1 MEAKQTIHIA
11 PLLDDMKIGS
21 YHIGIFILC
30 FITLFL
36 DGVDF
41 AAVIVTAPAILRDWQ
56 LEPKVMGTIFG
67 VGNLGLLIGAVAF
80 GKLGDVYGR
89 RLGIIAGVLVYSL
102 PALATAFADSY
113 THLLVLRFLTCVGL
127 GGVLPNVVTLLTEG
141 APKRVRG
148 SSILLAL
155 VGYALGPA
163 AVGGLAALLV
173 PYSGW
178 SSVFLVVGIT
188 GTLLGILLYF
198 VLPES
203 IRYLAL
209 KKPQSDELRQ
219 ALRRLA
225 PDLAIGPQTQF
236 VLDGDPGQ
244 KLVKKLVLA
253 DLFRDRLAVIT
264 PLLWAVFF
272 AETLTFMTLV
282 SWVPVLL
289 QRAGVSPAMASLAF
303 AYGAAGG
310 VVAQL
315 LLARLIDSFSWLTT
329 LAATVIAV
337 LALFAL
343 GLPDLTPTMI
353 LGLIAVAM
361 SFATGAHNSLYSL
374 VGPFYPTA
382 IRGNGVGLAS
392 GAGRIAAIIGP
403 VVGGLLVSQLSLSGM
418 GIAMALPYIATAILC
433 LIFYTMRARP
443 TPGVSARAPA

>member
-1 MEAKQTIHIA
+1 MEAKQTIHIG
-11 PLLDDMKIGS
+11 PLLDDMKIGRT
-21 YHIGIFILC
+21 HIGIFILC
-30 FITLFL
+30 FVTLFL

-56 LEPKVMGTIFG
+56 LEPKVMGTVFG
-67 VGNLGLLIGAVAF
+67 VGNLGLLIGAVVF

-89 RLGIIAGVLVYSL
+89 RIGVIAGVLIYSL

-113 THLLVLRFLTCVGL
+113 EHLLALRFLTCIGI

-148 SSILLAL
+148 SSVLLAL
-155 VGYALGPA
+155 IGYALGPA
-163 AVGGLAALLV
+163 AVGGLAAILI
-173 PYSGW
+173 PRSGW
-178 SSVFLVVGIT
+178 PSVFLIVGIA

-236 VLDGDPGQ
+236 VLDSDPG
-244 KLVKKLVLA
+244 KKLVLA
-253 DLFRDRLAVIT
+253 DLFRDRLALIT
-264 PLLWAVFF
+264 PLLWTVFF
-272 AETLTFMTLV
+272 VETLTFMTLV

-289 QRAGVSPAMASLAF
+289 QRSGVSPAMASLAF
-303 AYGAAGG
+303 AYGAVGG

-315 LLARLIDSFSWLTT
+315 LLARLIDSFGWLAT
-329 LAATVIAV
+329 LAATVITT
-337 LALFAL
+337 LALFGL
-343 GLPDLTPTMI
+343 GIADLTPTMVI
-353 LGLIAVAM
+353 GLIVVAM
-361 SFATGAHNSLYSL
+361 AFATSAHNSLYSL
-374 VGPFYPTA
+374 VGSFYPTA
-382 IRGNGVGLAS
+382 MRSNGVGLAS
-392 GAGRIAAIIGP
+392 GAGRVAAIVGP
-403 VVGGLLVSQLSLSGM
+403 VIGGLLVSQLSLSGM

-433 LIFYTMRARP
+433 LIFYAMRTRP
-443 TPGVSARAPA
+443 GPGVKRAPA